1 MNEQYLIKYKTFKY
15 IQREEM
21 KNINKFSYV
30 TLVTDDKKKMFVK
43 KKVLIERSDYFKQY
57 FKMEGKMNTTE
68 MTLKN
73 VQHKELKSILN
84 LIYHGK
90 VVIQKKDIQ
99 SFSDLA
105 FKLKIKGFK
114 NGKAFKMELYRHERL
129 NLISKYKL
137 LAPIQIQF
145 ILKSALKRLI
155 VFNSKQPNKDII
167 EYIINYLASKL
178 FNYLFIKVIQKKL
191 E

>member
-114 NGKAFKMELYRHERL
+114 NGKAFKMELYRNERL

-167 EYIINYLASKL
+167 EYIIKYS
-178 FNYLFIKVIQKKL
+178 L
-191 E
+191 ERHK

>member
-73 VQHKELKSILN
+73 VQHKELK
-84 LIYHGK
+84 
-90 VVIQKKDIQ
+90 
-99 SFSDLA
+99 
-105 FKLKIKGFK
+105 
-114 NGKAFKMELYRHERL
+114 
-129 NLISKYKL
+129 ISH
-137 LAPIQIQF
+137 IF
-145 ILKSALKRLI
+145 
-155 VFNSKQPNKDII
+155 F
-167 EYIINYLASKL
+167 
-178 FNYLFIKVIQKKL
+178 
-191 E
+191 